1 MGYGLW
7 WISWVQAW
15 HSSRRHWNYLHRL
28 VDILHYV
35 QMYIFT
41 FLENNLLRRRSIVHI
56 GGGHQ
61 SLENMGLLDSWM
73 DVWIWIEVAWD
84 MTMYMKGEWT

>member
-1 MGYGLW
+1 M
-7 WISWVQAW
+7 
-15 HSSRRHWNYLHRL
+15 
-28 VDILHYV
+28 
-35 QMYIFT
+35 
-41 FLENNLLRRRSIVHI
+41 HI

-61 SLENMGLLDSWM
+61 SLENMGLLHSWM